1 MMKDGRS
8 GHDETVDLATTRLPA
23 KSLRVGDLIRV
34 RYKDHALQR
43 NVDPEK
49 AQPII
54 REAVGVVERD
64 SDDYVY
70 LMVDEYAEPGPDG
83 DFVRRTS
90 GFVIL
95 KSTILEAIRLA

>member
-1 MMKDGRS
+1 MMEGGRAK
-8 GHDETVDLATTRLPA
+8 HDETLHLATTRLPA
-23 KSLRVGDLIRV
+23 KSLRLGDLIRV

-83 DFVRRTS
+83 DSVRKTS

-95 KSTILEAIRLA
+95 KSTILEVNRLA